1 MVQKVKRIDV
11 VFNIYQETSIK
22 AAERFHRESKTNI
35 HLKNTAA
42 SHKNTIVQLHQ
53 QYSSNTWLK
62 NGKKE
67 IVYRDKPYEKILCTT
82 CKFFCF
88 KRTKDDSSEMIPW
101 VHP

>member
-53 QYSSNTWLK
+53 QYSSNAWLK

-67 IVYRDKPYEKILCTT
+67 ITEISPLK
-82 CKFFCF
+82 KFSIPLVNSSV
-88 KRTKDDSSEMIPW
+88 SSEPKMI
-101 VHP
+101 VLK